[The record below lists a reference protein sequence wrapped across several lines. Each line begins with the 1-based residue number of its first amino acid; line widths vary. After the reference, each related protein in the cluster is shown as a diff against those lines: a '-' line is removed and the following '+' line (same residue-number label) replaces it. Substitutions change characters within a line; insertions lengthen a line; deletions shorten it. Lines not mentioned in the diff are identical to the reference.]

1 MIVHSWHTTLG
12 LMVNLIFV
20 CGFGVTCALDIV
32 IPYCE
37 MSLLELVPLA
47 VEARFC
53 PVARST
59 SLESEV
65 ANTEHLRGINEDF
78 SFVSEI
84 YDLAVFR

>member
-1 MIVHSWHTTLG
+1 MIVHSWHTTLR

-20 CGFGVTCALDIV
+20 CRFGVTCALDIV

-37 MSLLELVPLA
+37 MSFFELVPLA
-47 VEARFC
+47 MEARFC

-65 ANTEHLRGINEDF
+65 TNTKHLRGVDEDF

-84 YDLAVFR
+84 HNLAVF